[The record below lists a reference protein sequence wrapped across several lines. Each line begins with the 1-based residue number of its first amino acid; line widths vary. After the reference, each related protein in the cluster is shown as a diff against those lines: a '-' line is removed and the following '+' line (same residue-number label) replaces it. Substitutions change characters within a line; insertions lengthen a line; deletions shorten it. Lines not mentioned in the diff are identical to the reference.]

1 MTQKQRYGYVLK
13 WFMENCEEAD
23 SELNFSNNFELL
35 VAVVLSAQCTDR
47 RVNMVTPA
55 LFEKMPTAKVMSQSS
70 ETEIY
75 ELIKSVS
82 YPNSKAKYLH
92 ELSCVLEQELGGV
105 VPDSLEELRRLP
117 GVGQKT
123 ANVVLAVAFNK
134 PAMPV
139 DTHVFRVSNR
149 IGLTNN
155 SPSPKETEKML
166 VKNIPQEILSKA
178 HHWLLLHGRY
188 VCTARNP
195 KCGECG
201 LKPYCKNSVKTA

>member
-1 MTQKQRYGYVLK
+1 MLK
-13 WFMENCEEAD
+13 WFKENCEEAD
-23 SELNFSNNFELL
+23 SELNFSNSFELL
-35 VAVVLSAQCTDR
+35 VAVVLSAQCTDK

-55 LFEKMPTAKVMSQSS
+55 LFEKMPTANVMSQSS
-70 ETEIY
+70 EAEIF

-82 YPNSKAKYLH
+82 YPNSKARYLY
-92 ELSCVLEQELGGV
+92 ELSCMLEHEFGGV
-105 VPDSLEELRRLP
+105 VPDSKESLRRLP

-155 SPSPKETEKML
+155 SSSPKETEKVL

-201 LKPYCKNSVKTA
+201 LRQYCKSAGKIV